1 MLQHY
6 LIIAIRNFF
15 KYKLQTV
22 ISITGLAIGLVC
34 FAYGINW
41 LKYETSYVGIYGA
54 GRRRRSRHGA
64 LKGMGRCDGVR
75 REPRISKRVR
85 RRDRADEV
93 LRKSP
98 RRICDGVHQ

>member
-41 LKYETSYVGIYGA
+41 LMASI
-54 GRRRRSRHGA
+54 RN
-64 LKGMGRCDGVR
+64 
-75 REPRISKRVR
+75 PN
-85 RRDRADEV
+85 
-93 LRKSP
+93 KST
-98 RRICDGVHQ
+98 CFTG

>member
-22 ISITGLAIGLVC
+22 ISIAGLAIGLVC

-41 LKYETSYVGIYGA
+41 LKYETSYDGFYPQSKQIYMLYGVDKQTGKKN
-54 GRRRRSRHGA
+54 GRTTPDIGKKIKTGFGSNRN
-64 LKGMGRCDGVR
+64 DTNI
-75 REPRISKRVR
+75 REFCI
-85 RRDRADEV
+85 
-93 LRKSP
+93 
-98 RRICDGVHQ
+98 

>member
-22 ISITGLAIGLVC
+22 ISIAGLAIGLVC

-41 LKYETSYVGIYGA
+41 LK
-54 GRRRRSRHGA
+54 
-64 LKGMGRCDGVR
+64 
-75 REPRISKRVR
+75 
-85 RRDRADEV
+85 
-93 LRKSP
+93 
-98 RRICDGVHQ
+98 